1 MKIYQATHWTD
12 DDPKMTHEVLIG
24 VMPEDEFDRLNEA
37 ESHGEEDKFIS
48 ELTNGEYTDAD
59 FTHYFED
66 TPYAFRVGNTI
77 DDYGDLYKIE
87 KQLSETKQDAKKQ
100 NTQAKLLANLI
111 RGWVAKNYGTQE
123 AEDPSWNI
131 ESLAETIA
139 KGEL

>member
-1 MKIYQATHWTD
+1 MKIYQATHWTE
-12 DDPKMTHEVLIG
+12 DDPKTTHEVLIG
-24 VMPEDEFDRLNEA
+24 VMPEDEFNRLNEA
-37 ESHGEEDKFIS
+37 ESNGEEDKFIS

-59 FTHYFED
+59 FTHYFEE

-87 KQLSETKQDAKKQ
+87 EKLSETKQNTKKQ
-100 NTQAKLLANLI
+100 NTQVKLLANLI

>member
-1 MKIYQATHWTD
+1 MKIYQATHWTE
-12 DDPKMTHEVLIG
+12 DDPKTTHEVLIG
-24 VMPEDEFDRLNEA
+24 VMSEAEFNRLNEA
-37 ESHGEEDKFIS
+37 DGKEDEFIS

-59 FTHYFED
+59 FSHYFED

-87 KQLSETKQDAKKQ
+87 EKLSETRQDTKKQ
-100 NTQAKLLANLI
+100 NTQVKLLTNLI

-123 AEDPSWNI
+123 VEDPSWNI